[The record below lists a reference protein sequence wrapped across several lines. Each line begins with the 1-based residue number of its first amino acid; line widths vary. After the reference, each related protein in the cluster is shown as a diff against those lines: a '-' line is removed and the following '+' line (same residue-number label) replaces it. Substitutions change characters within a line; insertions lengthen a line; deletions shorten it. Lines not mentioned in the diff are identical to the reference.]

1 MDGIDRL
8 PPEFP
13 PDFHTGLGE
22 TLPDGVFR
30 ESGKLQSGSDPQ
42 LIEIVCRGMGLGEIF
57 ISRIANVDVEDLCPD
72 CREELGTMNLMGF
85 KP

>member
-1 MDGIDRL
+1 
-8 PPEFP
+8 
-13 PDFHTGLGE
+13 
-22 TLPDGVFR
+22 
-30 ESGKLQSGSDPQ
+30 
-42 LIEIVCRGMGLGEIF
+42 MGLGEIF